1 MRYENIGTD
10 FIDRD
15 FLQFSSDEHEGN
27 IALWTTDELI
37 HITNNIRKKL
47 GYTDLVGRNYKNE
60 VYYNFYLLFDTKKQK
75 LSIQAVCNYG
85 EKDDEE
91 CYELP
96 MTQEEKANIMWQFI
110 SMLATDIYNS

>member
-15 FLQFSSDEHEGN
+15 FLQFSSDAHEGN
-27 IALWTTDELI
+27 IALWTTNELI

-47 GYTDLVGRNYKNE
+47 GYTDLVGCNYKNE
-60 VYYNFYLLFDTKKQK
+60 VYYNFYLLFDTKRQK
-75 LSIQAVCNYG
+75 LSIQAICNYG
-85 EKDDEE
+85 EKDDEA

-96 MTQEEKANIMWQFI
+96 MTQKEKTSVMWQLI
-110 SMLATDIYNS
+110 SMLAMYTYNS